1 MARRISRSIVD
12 IPGEY
17 SYLRQL
23 DPLFRQEIFDWLD
36 LDDVVK
42 LRFCCRELV
51 SSRYVLNRLN
61 HDGLIISQEIDRPLR
76 SSFVKE
82 IKLSR
87 SDDWT
92 NRNVVV
98 DEAIELARD
107 RSFRQRTRML
117 IRFRANANRFRFPED
132 MGSRID
138 DRRRG
143 GEEEEVDRWL
153 MRIFF
158 SDWDDRNNLFD
169 ELVAYMIRSVEE
181 VYNTNLTNQNLLYRN
196 NRNSRR
202 RYCMFTEWMDCIINE
217 TIEYSRVRIKYQKFD
232 SRGEVVEVKE
242 KVVIRMKT
250 RNGQVFEYYSSS
262 MRW

>member
-1 MARRISRSIVD
+1 MARRIAREISRSIVD

-61 HDGLIISQEIDRPLR
+61 HDGLIISQEIDRPSR
-76 SSFVKE
+76 SSFIKE
-82 IKLSR
+82 ITLSR

-98 DEAIELARD
+98 DEAIELVRN
-107 RSFRQRTRML
+107 RYRGVFFISVLRPRML
-117 IRFRANANRFRFPED
+117 VRFRVANENRFRFPED
-132 MGSRID
+132 NGGRID

-143 GEEEEVDRWL
+143 TDEEVDRWL

-169 ELVAYMIRSVEE
+169 ELVANMIRSVEE

-196 NRNSRR
+196 NRYSRR
-202 RYCMFTEWMDCIINE
+202 
-217 TIEYSRVRIKYQKFD
+217 
-232 SRGEVVEVKE
+232 
-242 KVVIRMKT
+242 
-250 RNGQVFEYYSSS
+250 
-262 MRW
+262 